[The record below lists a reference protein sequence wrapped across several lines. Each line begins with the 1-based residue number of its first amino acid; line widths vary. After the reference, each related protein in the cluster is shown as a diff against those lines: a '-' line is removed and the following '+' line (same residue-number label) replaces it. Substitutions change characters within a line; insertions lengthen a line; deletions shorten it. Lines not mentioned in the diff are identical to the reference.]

1 MANWNYTCKNG
12 KALRNA
18 IDGENT
24 IKVLKAL
31 INCYEEIRSML
42 TEDDSLYDND
52 IEVSIYDIQDR
63 LNGGDTE
70 DDDVDILLEEFY
82 DFCDEMRIWVA

>member
-1 MANWNYTCKNG
+1 MANWNYTGKNG

-24 IKVLKAL
+24 VKVLKAL

-42 TEDDSLYDND
+42 TEDDSLYDSD
-52 IEVSIYDIQDR
+52 IEISIYDIQDR

-70 DDDVDILLEEFY
+70 EDDVDILLEEFY
-82 DFCDEMRIWVA
+82 DLCDEVRIWVA

>member
-1 MANWNYTCKNG
+1 MANWNYTCKKG

-24 IKVLKAL
+24 VKVLKAL
-31 INCYEEIRSML
+31 ISCYEEIRSML
-42 TEDDSLYDND
+42 TEDDSLYDSD

-63 LNGGDTE
+63 LNGGGTE
-70 DDDVDILLEEFY
+70 EDDVDILLEEFY
-82 DFCDEMRIWVA
+82 DLCDEVRIWVA

>member
-1 MANWNYTCKNG
+1 MASWNYTCKNG
-12 KALRNA
+12 EALRNA

-24 IKVLKAL
+24 VKILKAL
-31 INCYEEIRSML
+31 INCYKEIRSML
-42 TEDDSLYDND
+42 TEDDSLYDSD

-70 DDDVDILLEEFY
+70 EDDVDILLEEFY
-82 DFCDEMRIWVA
+82 DLCDEVRIWVA

>member
-12 KALRNA
+12 KALINA

-24 IKVLKAL
+24 VKILKAL
-31 INCYEEIRSML
+31 INCYEEIRAML
-42 TEDDSLYDND
+42 AEDDSLYDSD

-70 DDDVDILLEEFY
+70 EDDVDILLEEFY
-82 DFCDEMRIWVA
+82 DLCDEVRIWVA

>member
-1 MANWNYTCKNG
+1 MANWNYICKSG

-24 IKVLKAL
+24 VKVLKAL

-70 DDDVDILLEEFY
+70 DDDVDMLLEEFY
-82 DFCDEMRIWVA
+82 DFCDEVRIWVA

>member
-12 KALRNA
+12 KTLRNA

-24 IKVLKAL
+24 VKVLKAL

-42 TEDDSLYDND
+42 TEDDSLYDSD
-52 IEVSIYDIQDR
+52 IDVSIYDIQDR

-70 DDDVDILLEEFY
+70 EDDVDILLEEFY
-82 DFCDEMRIWVA
+82 DLCDEVRIWVA

>member
-1 MANWNYTCKNG
+1 M
-12 KALRNA
+12 
-18 IDGENT
+18 
-24 IKVLKAL
+24 

-42 TEDDSLYDND
+42 TEEDSFYDSD

-82 DFCDEMRIWVA
+82 DLCDEVRIWVA

>member
-1 MANWNYTCKNG
+1 M
-12 KALRNA
+12 
-18 IDGENT
+18 
-24 IKVLKAL
+24 

-42 TEDDSLYDND
+42 TEDDSLYASD

-70 DDDVDILLEEFY
+70 EDDVDILLEEFY
-82 DFCDEMRIWVA
+82 DLCDEVRIWVA

>member
-24 IKVLKAL
+24 VKVLKAL
-31 INCYEEIRSML
+31 ISCYEEIRSML
-42 TEDDSLYDND
+42 TEDDSRYYSD
-52 IEVSIYDIQDR
+52 IGVFIYDIQDR
-63 LNGGDTE
+63 LNVGDTE
-70 DDDVDILLEEFY
+70 
-82 DFCDEMRIWVA
+82 